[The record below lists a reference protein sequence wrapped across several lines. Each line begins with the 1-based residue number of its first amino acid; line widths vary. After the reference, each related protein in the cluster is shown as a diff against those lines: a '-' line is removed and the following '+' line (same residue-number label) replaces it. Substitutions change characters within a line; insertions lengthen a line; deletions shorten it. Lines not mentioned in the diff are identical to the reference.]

1 MSEQPDRNE
10 EKMLADKSHWRYE
23 KRRKGVTAR
32 RIDGWINLHIQEI
45 IRLTYGSFD
54 GIEKCAVEPLV
65 FIETIDNDA
74 WGKPRVAIIGTEG
87 VGWKSD
93 HDSGIISVPVGAS
106 NGFGYAR
113 PVELHRDVLM
123 KFVTDEVVDLADW
136 VRVFGDRLE
145 SNLWLWQ
152 EQALAPESA
161 EV

>member
-1 MSEQPDRNE
+1 
-10 EKMLADKSHWRYE
+10 MLADKSHWRY
-23 KRRKGVTAR
+23 KQRRKGVTAR
-32 RIDGWINLHIQEI
+32 LIDGFINLHIQEI

-54 GIEKCAVEPLV
+54 GIEKCGVEPLV

-93 HDSGIISVPVGAS
+93 SDSGIISVPVWS
-106 NGFGYAR
+106 NNGMSQAR

-123 KFVTDEVVDLADW
+123 KFVTDETVDLADW

-152 EQALAPESA
+152 EQVLSTESA